1 MKRISSNRA
10 GMLTLTDSSWNQTLN
25 PHNHSFNPHDIL
37 NDVGATKMKK
47 LSKKSED
54 VSKFMLLVSRDK

>member
-1 MKRISSNRA
+1 
-10 GMLTLTDSSWNQTLN
+10 MLTLMDSSWNPTLN